1 MSAGTPYA
9 FAEGWRYWSQ
19 KDRDDA
25 YNNTG
30 MVADSAQQI
39 AARNALSAEFRAA
52 HAGHLDLPYGAAERE
67 HWDLFPGADPGAPC
81 LVFIHGGYWQR
92 NRREDF
98 AILAQGARAMG
109 WSAALP
115 GYTLAPDAS
124 LTTIAW
130 QISRAL
136 DWLSAEG
143 AAHGIAGPIVAS
155 GWSAGGHLA
164 ALAAEHP
171 AVTAALCMSGVFELG
186 PIRDTYLDEKLRL
199 TEAEIAD
206 LSPIRRPVVMKPIAI
221 AYGGAELPELRRQS
235 RVFHRL
241 RAEAQAPGPLIP
253 IPGADHFRVLES
265 LWNVDGALT
274 RAAAELLR

>member
-1 MSAGTPYA
+1 MTTPYA

-19 KDRDDA
+19 KERDDA
-25 YNNTG
+25 YDNTG

-39 AARNALSAEFRAA
+39 AARNAASAAFRAA

-67 HWDLFPGADPGAPC
+67 RWDLYPGRDPAAPC

-98 AILAQGARAMG
+98 SILAQGALAMG

-124 LTTIAW
+124 LTTICW
-130 QISRAL
+130 QVTRAL
-136 DWLSAEG
+136 DWLAAHG
-143 AAHGIAGPIVAS
+143 AAHGIAGPIVVS

-164 ALAAEHP
+164 AMAAEHP
-171 AVTAALCMSGVFELG
+171 AVTAALAMSGVFELA
-186 PIRDTYLDEKLRL
+186 PIRDTFLQDKLRL
-199 TEAEIAD
+199 TEDEIAD
-206 LSPIRRPVVMKPIAI
+206 LSPIRRPVVQKPIAV
-221 AYGGAELPELRRQS
+221 AYGAAELPELRRQS
-235 RVFHRL
+235 RTFHRI

-265 LWNVDGALT
+265 LWNPDGALL